1 MKNIIVTIGRQYG
14 SGGRQVGKL
23 LSEKLGIPFYDKEL
37 LTEAAKKSG
46 FCEEIFKENDEK
58 PAGSFLYSLVM
69 GANGADT
76 LPLNNKLFLAQFDT
90 IKDIAAKGSCVII
103 GRCADYAL
111 EEMDNVLNVFIY
123 ADKKIRVKRAA
134 EEYGLEAKNLEDA
147 VNKIDKKRASYYNF
161 YSGKKWGAAESYNLC
176 IDSGKFG
183 VEKTAD
189 FIKDCVEELSK

>member
-1 MKNIIVTIGRQYG
+1 MKNIIITIGRQYG

-46 FCEEIFKENDEK
+46 FCEEIFQENDEK

-90 IKDIAAKGSCVII
+90 IKDIASKGSCVII

-111 EEMDNVLNVFIY
+111 EELDNVLNVFIY

-134 EEYGLEAKNLEDA
+134 EEYGLEAKNLDDA

-176 IDSGKFG
+176 IDSG
-183 VEKTAD
+183 
-189 FIKDCVEELSK
+189 IKQIINTYLIIK